1 MARADA
7 LAQGYAKAMLAIAEA
22 EGTLADVED
31 ELFTFG
37 KAVEGDPALR
47 EALTDPAL
55 PADRKKAVI
64 EELLGSKATATTVR
78 LLEFL
83 IEQGGARD
91 LPKIAEVLADMAA
104 ERRHHALAEVRTAV
118 PLDEE
123 RRAALAQAL
132 SHATGRVIELKVL
145 VDPSVIGG
153 VTARVGDEVFDG
165 TLRRK
170 LDLAREQ
177 LSRTR

>member
-1 MARADA
+1 VARTDA
-7 LAQGYAKAMLAIAEA
+7 LAKGYARAMLAIAEA

-31 ELFTFG
+31 ELYAFG
-37 KAVEGDPALR
+37 KAVETDPALR

-64 EELLGSKATATTVR
+64 EELLGSRASATTVR
-78 LLEFL
+78 LLDFL
-83 IEQGGARD
+83 IEQGRARD
-91 LPKIAEVLADMAA
+91 IPKIAEAVAAVAA
-104 ERRHHALAEVRTAV
+104 ERRHQALAEVRTAV
-118 PLDEE
+118 PLDDE
-123 RRAALAQAL
+123 RRARLAEAL
-132 SHATGRVIELKVL
+132 SHATGKEIELKVM

-153 VTARVGDEVFDG
+153 VMARVGDEVFDG

-177 LSRTR
+177 LGRGR